1 MKFKDEFEMKCQF
14 RRSIMGLIEE
24 ENLNWELIWL
34 KNEELKNQNRNERE
48 GEIIGHIIIWSR
60 VKLKGIKKKEVKL
73 TWIRKIQ
80 RPRTE
85 VQMMLKHK
93 DK

>member
-1 MKFKDEFEMKCQF
+1 
-14 RRSIMGLIEE
+14 MGLIEE
-24 ENLNWELIWL
+24 ENWNWELIWF
-34 KNEELKNQNRNERE
+34 KNEKLKNQNRNERE
-48 GEIIGHIIIWSR
+48 GEIIGHIVIWLR
-60 VKLKGIKKKEVKL
+60 VKLKEIKKKEVKL

-85 VQMMLKHK
+85 VQMTLKRR